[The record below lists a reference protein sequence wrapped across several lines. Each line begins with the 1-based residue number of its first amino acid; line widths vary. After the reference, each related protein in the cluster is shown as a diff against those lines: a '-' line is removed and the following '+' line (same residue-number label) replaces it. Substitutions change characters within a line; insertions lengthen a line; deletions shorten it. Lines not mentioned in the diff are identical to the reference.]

1 MNFLRMP
8 LCHYRIRS
16 SGCCFVHDLEDNLFC
31 EGVFY
36 EKYFMSTSLNGAK
49 LFPNLKIWDT
59 NAGEIDSPIE
69 QLNNYVTETWL
80 FHLNW

>member
-36 EKYFMSTSLNGAK
+36 EKYFMSTSFVKVWIKGYDRL
-49 LFPNLKIWDT
+49 
-59 NAGEIDSPIE
+59 
-69 QLNNYVTETWL
+69 
-80 FHLNW
+80 